1 MNWIWD
7 EVPPYNEPED
17 VKTSSSFAKSS
28 DLNVDAAQSLNVVD
42 RIVTCDHDLLE
53 SLMDRADA
61 STEASNDSTHLAD
74 IERSKDSFSDMDWLR
89 HLNNLSLVPI
99 DQLGL
104 DPFIEYSHMLP
115 ATVGA
120 YYCEASLPRDNPL
133 HHRNRH
139 ERRKREKELAASQ
152 AHRLKPAI
160 IIDDTGVETKSP
172 SRGKR
177 DGTQTTQP
185 APLES
190 VTSWTQEMMD
200 MGLSALYS
208 KSSNKNIR
216 GKVTQIKANGNK
228 VEKCKGD
235 LEKNGLK
242 ISTLYSESE
251 SEARMKTGDIKMNG
265 NKGEERILDE
275 DVKKKLTN
283 VDAGEEKSNLLK
295 TVVES
300 RGLRIVITR
309 RQGL

>member
-89 HLNNLSLVPI
+89 HLNNLSP
-99 DQLGL
+99 
-104 DPFIEYSHMLP
+104 
-115 ATVGA
+115 TVGA

-190 VTSWTQEMMD
+190 
-200 MGLSALYS
+200 
-208 KSSNKNIR
+208 

-242 ISTLYSESE
+242 ISTLYSESA

-283 VDAGEEKSNLLK
+283 VDAGKKSQ
-295 TVVES
+295 TF
-300 RGLRIVITR
+300 
-309 RQGL
+309 